1 MPKRFERRD
10 VQIVTYNLVNKMD
23 DELYA
28 FNLMNALRAD
38 NLHLFFLKKSPANNL
53 KWILR

>member
-1 MPKRFERRD
+1 MPKRSERRD

-38 NLHLFFLKKSPANNL
+38 NIHLFFFKKIPGQ
-53 KWILR
+53 

>member
-1 MPKRFERRD
+1 MAEAANAERSERRD

-28 FNLMNALRAD
+28 FNLMNALLTD
-38 NLHLFFLKKSPANNL
+38 NLHLFTLKKIPGQ
-53 KWILR
+53 

>member
-1 MPKRFERRD
+1 MAEAEAANAERSERRD

-28 FNLMNALRAD
+28 FNLMNALLTD
-38 NLHLFFLKKSPANNL
+38 NLHLFTLKKIPGQ
-53 KWILR
+53 